1 MVLIFGL
8 ETTNPK
14 HTLETR
20 FILNDV
26 FGLDDISLFGCIG
39 HDPDRKGPRYKECI
53 LTVPWDFTI
62 QCNLDITNFYNF
74 EVLGITNDFLYLSN
88 SKVYEKYPL
97 YLTKPRY
104 SEQILPVPWPFV
116 ISRFHSSC

>member
-26 FGLDDISLFGCIG
+26 FGPDDISLFGCIG
-39 HDPDRKGPRYKECI
+39 HDPDRKGP
-53 LTVPWDFTI
+53 
-62 QCNLDITNFYNF
+62 
-74 EVLGITNDFLYLSN
+74 
-88 SKVYEKYPL
+88 
-97 YLTKPRY
+97 
-104 SEQILPVPWPFV
+104 V
-116 ISRFHSSC
+116 IKNAF